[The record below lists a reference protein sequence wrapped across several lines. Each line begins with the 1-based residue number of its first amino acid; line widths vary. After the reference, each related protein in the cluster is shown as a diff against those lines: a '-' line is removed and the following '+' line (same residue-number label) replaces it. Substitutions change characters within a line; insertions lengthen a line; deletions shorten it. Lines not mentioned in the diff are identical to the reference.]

1 VKGQQLPLSVQL
13 RETASFE
20 SFFAGPNPAAVEALR
35 ELVDGVGSRGVL
47 LYGAGGSGKTHLAQ
61 IWAAQSDAR
70 IVEAATVT
78 AAGVDALAQGPLCV
92 DDADGVADAAALFH
106 LINLMRERGH
116 SLLLTGRAPPAQW
129 PFSLP
134 DLMSRLK
141 AMPAQGIAAPG
152 DALLGA
158 VLVKLFADRQL
169 AVGEEVVKYLVPRI
183 ERSFHAARHWV
194 AALDAAALAESRAV
208 TVALARRIAALAL
221 SLLKNNDTYNDN
233 YEEYLADRKKLRIHV
248 GQKKH

>member
-1 VKGQQLPLSVQL
+1 MAHKQLSLGLSL
-13 RETASFE
+13 PTSWAREDFLVADGN
-20 SFFAGPNPAAVEALR
+20 ADALAWIDRWPDWPNGI
-35 ELVDGVGSRGVL
+35 LV
-47 LYGAGGSGKTHLAQ
+47 LYGPPGSGKTHLAQ

-116 SLLLTGRAPPAQW
+116 SLLLTGSAPPAQW

-141 AMPAQGIAAPG
+141 AMPAQGIAEPG

-208 TVALARRIAALAL
+208 TVALARR
-221 SLLKNNDTYNDN
+221 LL
-233 YEEYLADRKKLRIHV
+233 EQGA
-248 GQKKH
+248 G

>member
-1 VKGQQLPLSVQL
+1 MGRRVPELLEVAE
-13 RETASFE
+13 R
-20 SFFAGPNPAAVEALR
+20 
-35 ELVDGVGSRGVL
+35 LVDLAPAHRGEGQDVVRPFERLRTPQRLGVRQHLRPDLGLLGKSTPEEEEVRLVRQQAQPGRRDLGDPRGGLKLGQGRV
-47 LYGAGGSGKTHLAQ
+47 
-61 IWAAQSDAR
+61 
-70 IVEAATVT
+70 
-78 AAGVDALAQGPLCV
+78 ALQDGRLRVAHALP
-92 DDADGVADAAALFH
+92 GVADPAALFH

-116 SLLLTGRAPPAQW
+116 SLLLTGSAPPAQW

-141 AMPAQGIAAPG
+141 AMPAQGIAEPG

-208 TVALARRIAALAL
+208 TVALARKLLEQAA
-221 SLLKNNDTYNDN
+221 D
-233 YEEYLADRKKLRIHV
+233 
-248 GQKKH
+248 